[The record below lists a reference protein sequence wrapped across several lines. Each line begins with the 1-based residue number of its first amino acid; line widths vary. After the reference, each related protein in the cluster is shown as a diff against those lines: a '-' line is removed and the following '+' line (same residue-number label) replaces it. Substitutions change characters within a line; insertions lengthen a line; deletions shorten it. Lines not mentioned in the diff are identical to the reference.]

1 MEFWQSLARTPVDQ
15 LVPVA
20 QLAEDLGFSGLTMS
34 DHLVRP
40 ETLASSYPYAAGGQ
54 MATDGNTPYLDPW
67 ILIAH
72 LARATRRVR
81 FMPAVYI
88 PALRDPFTVAKAI
101 STAAILSDDRVLLGI
116 GVGWMEEEFAL
127 VGREFRRRGR
137 RTDEMLEV
145 IRKLFSGAMVEH
157 HGEFYDF
164 EPVQMA
170 PAPPRCP
177 PILVGGHSP
186 SALARAAAADGW
198 IGVNYDLEAVL
209 PILDALRAM
218 RRRLGGAHLPFDA
231 ALSLNAPPGPDELR
245 RLEAAGVTMIVN
257 PPPMRTSGE
266 MTSLD
271 EKREHLE
278 AYAASFIGPLRG

>member
-1 MEFWQSLARTPVDQ
+1 MHRIWTTSAARSRSSPSATSSRSAAEGDELEFWQSLARTPVDQ

-20 QLAEDLGFSGLTMS
+20 ELAEDLGFAGLTMS

-40 ETLASSYPYAAGGQ
+40 ETLASSYPYAAAGQ
-54 MATDGNTPYLDPW
+54 MATDGSTPYLDPW

-88 PALRDPFTVAKAI
+88 PALRDPFTVAKAV
-101 STAAILSDDRVLLGI
+101 STAAILSNDRVLLGI

-127 VGREFRRRGR
+127 VERDFRRRGR

-145 IRKLFSGAMVEH
+145 VRKLFSGAMVEH

-177 PILVGGHSP
+177 RILVGGHSP

-198 IGVNYDLEAVL
+198 IGVNYELEAVL
-209 PILDALRAM
+209 PILASLRAM
-218 RRRLGGAHLPFDA
+218 RRSLGRAQLPFEA
-231 ALSLNAPPGPDELR
+231 ALALNAPP
-245 RLEAAGVTMIVN
+245 
-257 PPPMRTSGE
+257 
-266 MTSLD
+266 
-271 EKREHLE
+271 
-278 AYAASFIGPLRG
+278 